1 MSDKIKRKEVKARLI
16 EIRDWEI
23 YRKALQKEFKFA
35 DFKEAFQFLENVCKI
50 ATKLSHH
57 PDFIYSNGKLTLRLI
72 THEVDGI
79 TERDIKLAKEID
91 NITR

>member
-35 DFKEAFQFLENVCKI
+35 DFKDAFHFLERVSSLAQKSN
-50 ATKLSHH
+50 HH

-79 TERDIKLAKEID
+79 TEKDIKLAKEID

>member
-1 MSDKIKRKEVKARLI
+1 MTDKIKRKEVKARLI

-23 YRKALQKEFKFA
+23 YRKALQKEFKFP
-35 DFKEAFQFLENVCKI
+35 DFKGAFQFLEKVSNLANK
-50 ATKLSHH
+50 ANHH
-57 PDFIYSNGKLTLRLI
+57 PDFIYSNGKLTIRLI

-79 TERDIKLAKEID
+79 TEKDIQLAKEID

>member
-1 MSDKIKRKEVKARLI
+1 MPDKIKRKEVKARLI

-23 YRKALQKEFKFA
+23 YRKALQKDFKFV
-35 DFKEAFQFLENVCKI
+35 DFKEAFNFLEKV
-50 ATKLSHH
+50 ASLSQKSNHH
-57 PDFIYSNGKLTLRLI
+57 PDFIYSNGKLTIRLI

-79 TERDIKLAKEID
+79 TEEDIKLAKSID

>member
-23 YRKALQKEFKFA
+23 YRKALQKDFKFA
-35 DFKEAFQFLENVCKI
+35 DFKEAFHFLEKVAN
-50 ATKLSHH
+50 LSQKSGHH
-57 PDFIYSNGKLTLRLI
+57 PDFIYSNGKLTIRLI
-72 THEVDGI
+72 THDVDGI
-79 TERDIKLAKEID
+79 TEKDIKLAKDVD